1 VKRPNVRPLG
11 GDPEPRFDAAPPPAP
26 LGLSEDAEIALTFDD
41 NRLASLVFGH
51 YDQNIAHVER
61 RLGVMLNALGNR
73 VIIKGE
79 PDSASRARRV
89 LESLYERVRREGALT
104 LGDVDGII
112 QESTLQGSLFPGPEG
127 SAPPPSGAAVFEQIA
142 TRKRGPVRARNAA
155 QDMYLRALR
164 NHELVFAEGPA
175 GTGKTWLAV
184 GYAVSLLESGR
195 ADKLVLSRPAVE
207 AGERLGFLPGDMR
220 DKVDPYLR
228 PIYDALYDFMEARHV
243 ERALQTGM
251 IEIAPLAF
259 MRGRTLTNSVVLL
272 DEAQNTTSMQM
283 KMFLTR
289 LGEGSRMIV
298 NGDPTQIDLPPGQRS
313 GLIEAVRIL
322 DGVEGVARVTFREA
336 DVVRH
341 DLVRRIVTAYDAAS
355 RTPASPEPRS

>member
-1 VKRPNVRPLG
+1 MGDGDLRPVDGATARAKPGPPRPI
-11 GDPEPRFDAAPPPAP
+11 PP
-26 LGLSEDAEIALTFDD
+26 GVVEERAEIALTFED

-51 YDQNIAHVER
+51 YDQNLAHLER
-61 RLGVMLNALGNR
+61 RLGIAATAVGNH
-73 VIIKGE
+73 VVVKGSPE
-79 PDSASRARRV
+79 ASEQARRV
-89 LESLYERVRREGALT
+89 LESLYERVRDGAPLT
-104 LGDVDGII
+104 LGDVDGAI
-112 QESTLQGSLFPGPEG
+112 QESAFQGTLFPAEDG
-127 SAPPPSGAAVFEQIA
+127 GARSSFDQIA

-155 QDMYLRALR
+155 QDTYIKALR

-184 GYAVSLLESGR
+184 GYAVSLLEQGHVER
-195 ADKLVLSRPAVE
+195 LILSRPAVE

-220 DKVDPYLR
+220 EKVDPYLR

-243 ERALQTGM
+243 ERGLSTGM

-259 MRGRTLTNSVVLL
+259 MRGRTLANAVVLL

-298 NGDPTQIDLPPGQRS
+298 TGDPTQIDLPPGQKS

-322 DGVEGVARVTFREA
+322 TGVEGIARVVFREG

-341 DLVRRIVTAYDAAS
+341 DLVRRIVTAYDAETRA
-355 RTPASPEPRS
+355 PRRPGD